1 MTAASA
7 RRWRVSRIPGM
18 RRLLVI
24 SAALFCALLASGCG
38 NKLETV
44 TLGDTEGVYL
54 DVDHLKYQI
63 QISRYMNANDVED
76 RSYLKGLPESTAQPT
91 GEETWFGV
99 FLRVQNTSDKP
110 MAPASDFEIT
120 DTQEN
125 VYRPIPV
132 DTDINPFAY
141 KPDPIAP
148 KSLIPEPDSVASE
161 TTIQGS
167 MLLFKIKT
175 ESLQNRPLEFRFKGG
190 QGTTGVIDLDV

>member
-1 MTAASA
+1 
-7 RRWRVSRIPGM
+7 M

-38 NKLETV
+38 NKLDTV

-54 DVDHLKYQI
+54 DVDDLKYQI

-76 RSYLKGLPESTAQPT
+76 RSYLQGLPQSTAQPT

-110 MAPASDFEIT
+110 IAPASDFEIV

-125 VYRPIPV
+125 VYRPIPI

-175 ESLQNRPLEFRFKGG
+175 ESLQNRPLEFRFKGPE
-190 QGTTGVIDLDV
+190 GTTGVIDLDV

>member
-1 MTAASA
+1 
-7 RRWRVSRIPGM
+7 M

-24 SAALFCALLASGCG
+24 SAALFCAFLAAGCG
-38 NKLETV
+38 NKQETV
-44 TLGDTEGVYL
+44 TLGDTEGIYL
-54 DVDHLKYQI
+54 DVDDLKYQI

-76 RSYLKGLPESTAQPT
+76 RSYLAGLPQSTAQPT
-91 GEETWFGV
+91 GDETWFGV
-99 FLRVQNTSDKP
+99 FLRVQNTSNKP
-110 MAPASDFEIT
+110 LAPATDFEIT
-120 DTQEN
+120 DTQKN
-125 VYRPIPV
+125 VYRPIPI

-161 TTIQGS
+161 TTIQGW

-190 QGTTGVIDLDV
+190 SGTTGVIDLDV

>member
-1 MTAASA
+1 MPS
-7 RRWRVSRIPGM
+7 M

-24 SAALFCALLASGCG
+24 SAALLCALVASGCG

-44 TLGDTEGVYL
+44 TLGETEGTYL
-54 DVDHLKYQI
+54 DVDDLKYQI
-63 QISRYMNANDVED
+63 QISRYMNAEDVED
-76 RSYLKGLPESTAQPT
+76 RAYLIGLPGSTAQPT

-99 FLRVQNTSDKP
+99 FIRVQNTTDKTI
-110 MAPASDFEIT
+110 APANDFAIV

-125 VYRPIPV
+125 VYHPIPI
-132 DTDINPFAY
+132 DTNVNPFAY

-167 MLLFKIKT
+167 LLLFKLKT
-175 ESLQNRPLEFRFKGG
+175 ETLQNRPLEFRFRGTEG
-190 QGTTGVIDLDV
+190 TQGVVNLDV